1 MHPKEH
7 HLITKNIQP
16 TAMRLMVLE
25 YMLQHQSAVSLAGL
39 QETFPRADR
48 SSIYRTLKT
57 FEEHGLIHAID
68 DGSGAVKYALCD
80 EACTAEAHEDSHVH
94 FHCTQCGATFCLP
107 GRPIP
112 DVSVPDGYQVQE
124 TNLVVKGVC
133 RECSSKITN

>member
-1 MHPKEH
+1 MHPSEH
-7 HLITKNIQP
+7 NLTAKSIKP

-25 YMLQHQSAVSLAGL
+25 HLLQHQSAVSLADL
-39 QETFPRADR
+39 EACFPRADR

-80 EACTAEAHEDSHVH
+80 EACTQEAHEDSHVH
-94 FHCTQCGATFCLP
+94 FHCTRCGATFCLP

-112 DVSVPDGYQVQE
+112 YVRVPEGYQVQE
-124 TNLVVKGVC
+124 KNLVVKGIC
-133 RECSSKITN
+133 RECSS